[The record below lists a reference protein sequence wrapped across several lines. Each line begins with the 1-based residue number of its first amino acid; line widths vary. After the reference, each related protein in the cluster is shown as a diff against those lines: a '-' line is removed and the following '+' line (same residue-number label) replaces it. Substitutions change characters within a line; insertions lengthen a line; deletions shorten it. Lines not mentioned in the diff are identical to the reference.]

1 MTASREALDQIESQI
16 ELIDRAVEERDLD
29 GLKLP
34 PWAPPPTS
42 DDVDVE
48 RLEYLLARIE
58 ETIHRVGGVKRE
70 IAEAHVELLRR
81 RHLARLYHATS
92 A

>member
-1 MTASREALDQIESQI
+1 MTTPNPALDQIESQLD
-16 ELIDRAVEERDLD
+16 LIDRAVAEREID
-29 GLKLP
+29 GLRLP
-34 PWAPPPTS
+34 SWAPPPTS
-42 DDVDVE
+42 DPVDAE
-48 RLEYLLARIE
+48 RLALLLARIE

-81 RHLARLYHATS
+81 RHLARLYTATS